1 MSAGGSLPRP
11 RPPPPPPGPPPRAVM
26 TWPPIIATL
35 GSAPRPRAASPSPL
49 PRAPPAPRPAPSD
62 ALAFA
67 GLSAAQ
73 NLSSTGFQGEPVRF
87 AATPRGGPVVVG
99 PFSANL
105 ITGG

>member
-11 RPPPPPPGPPPRAVM
+11 RPPPPPGPPPRELI
-26 TWPPIIATL
+26 TWPPIIATV
-35 GSAPRPRAASPSPL
+35 GSAPRPRPASPSPR
-49 PRAPPAPRPAPSD
+49 PRPPAPRPAPSD

-73 NLSSTGFQGEPVRF
+73 NFSSTGFQGEPVKF
-87 AATPRGGPVVVG
+87 AEIPRGGPVVVG